1 MKKILIIGICIVAAF
16 SETFA
21 AQLIDNQ
28 LGEKCL
34 KDDFSY
40 AKSEWVTI
48 DTDGDGF
55 AEYYYFNGDGFLVV
69 NQTTPDGYVVN
80 SKGQYVVD
88 GIVQTKKVDSS
99 NVDVSNNTDGTNYII
114 SKKKENDAPKQ
125 DVFVDVGD
133 NTNGME
139 NDPNTIQPKV
149 KKAMDLMI
157 YLCNEGGDIIIP
169 YSKKEMKGLL
179 QLYGYKKGTIE
190 RALSEVNI
198 NWNEHALVWA
208 RRLHKKGFVKSYIK
222 EYMREVDEFTTDE
235 VKYALDNLELSTA
248 TRKSVDPLDY
258 IGMNETEKIA
268 KLLSLGFNEDQA
280 KQALLFINANQ

>member
-1 MKKILIIGICIVAAF
+1 VAAF

-28 LGEKCL
+28 LGKKCL

-88 GIVQTKKVDSS
+88 GIVQTKKIDSS

-149 KKAMDLMI
+149 RKAMDLVI
-157 YLCNEGGDIIIP
+157 FWCNEDGEIIIP
-169 YSKKEMKGLL
+169 HSKKTLKYGLE
-179 QLYGYKKGTIE
+179 GAGFKKDTIN
-190 RALSEVNI
+190 RALSEVSI
-198 NWNEHALVWA
+198 NWKEHALIRA
-208 RRLHKKGFVKSYIK
+208 RRLLRIGYRRNSIKKIMSNNYLFTN
-222 EYMREVDEFTTDE
+222 DEII
-235 VKYALDNLELSTA
+235 YALDNLEATTA
-248 TRKSVDPLDY
+248 TKKSIDQSDF
-258 IGMNETEKIA
+258 IGMNYDEKKA
-268 KLLSLGFNEDQA
+268 KLFSLGFNEEQV
-280 KQALLFINANQ
+280 KQAMLFLDED